1 MYGKGKYSN
10 TSVTRLRA
18 FARVDRIIRMDTCK
32 NLRMLILGLLP
43 ILALVF
49 LTNLY
54 AEDASLLKAQFKE
67 IRETSFG
74 TYGIYTITNVGQRD
88 IDDVILYLY
97 LKDKNGDT
105 LSSMAVTDS
114 TPGLVWL
121 KAGESSE
128 QGVPLDRSKAARVL
142 LETNPDEGNFVIEV
156 KNMTFM
162 NQ

>member
-1 MYGKGKYSN
+1 MIQMA
-10 TSVTRLRA
+10 TSR
-18 FARVDRIIRMDTCK
+18 
-32 NLRMLILGLLP
+32 NLSLL
-43 ILALVF
+43 ILALSLIAGLVF
-49 LTNLY
+49 VPNLR
-54 AEDASLLKAQFKE
+54 AEDVNPLRAHFKE
-67 IRETSFG
+67 IRQTSFG

-88 IDDVILYLY
+88 IDDVLLYLY

-105 LSSMAVTDS
+105 LSNMAVTDS

-121 KAGESSE
+121 KAGESTE
-128 QGVPLDRSKAARVL
+128 EGVPLDRRDAAKVL